1 MSTTSESPVGRVVG
15 ARVTALTALRR
26 GWPAYAC
33 EGLGL
38 GGFLFVVGVVDAVVW
53 APQSPV
59 SPLIASDTAKRAVVG
74 VAAGLYLIALI
85 YSPFGHESGAQIN
98 PSITRAYLRLGKIRL
113 LDAGFYI
120 GAQFIGAVLGVLV
133 FAAVMPA
140 WAAAP
145 QVNYIVTA
153 PGIWGYVGAFVA
165 EFCITFAM
173 MLLVLESSNRP
184 RLKRYTGVFCGS
196 FLAFLIL
203 VESPISGTS
212 LNPARSTGSAVIA
225 GGWYNLALYF
235 IAPVLGAQL
244 AIVAFRRGNKARPVA
259 CAKLH
264 HPSAGHRSA
273 DRCIMNGCAYRAG
286 GDPGSG
292 HERGPLGSP
301 ARTRTGAEPG

>member
-1 MSTTSESPVGRVVG
+1 MSTTSESPVEGVLG
-15 ARVTALTALRR
+15 ARAAALTALRR
-26 GWPAYAC
+26 GWRAYAC

-59 SPLIASDTAKRAVVG
+59 SPLIAAGPAKRAVVG

-85 YSPFGHESGAQIN
+85 YSPFGTESGAQIN
-98 PSITRAYLRLGKIRL
+98 PSVTLAYLRLGKIRL
-113 LDAGFYI
+113 LDAGSYL

-153 PGIWGYVGAFVA
+153 PGIWGYVDAFVA
-165 EFCITFAM
+165 EFCSTFAM

-184 RLKRYTGVFCGS
+184 QLKRYTGVFCGS

-264 HPSAGHRSA
+264 HPPAGHRGA
-273 DRCIMNGCAYRAG
+273 DRCIMKCCAYRAG
-286 GDPGSG
+286 LPMVLELD
-292 HERGPLGSP
+292 HDH
-301 ARTRTGAEPG
+301 A